1 MLHKFPLCLALSHKH
16 TDLRHA
22 CSVCNDKIH
31 FPNSYSHSASS
42 PLLTPKFWH
51 IPDHIWRRFLQF
63 HRDFSLHS
71 APQKKARRSNTF
83 WSDRE
88 ATNERWEKCIRFV
101 PESWALSF
109 PSFVER
115 GAELLSAEQ
124 NFPSHILS
132 THLVFSFS
140 THFLP
145 FFFAF
150 HPARSRLFVCV
161 LVFGETLRVW
171 VLLWIYSVLVPYYVI
186 FNFYRSNFSYPSEGS
201 STAEKKNI

>member
-71 APQKKARRSNTF
+71 APQKKSSPLQHILKRPG
-83 WSDRE
+83 SD
-88 ATNERWEKCIRFV
+88 ERTMRKVYSLRPWE
-101 PESWALSF
+101 LSF
-109 PSFVER
+109 EFSVICWARSRTFER
-115 GAELLSAEQ
+115 GAELSIAYSQ
-124 NFPSHILS
+124 HPPRVFFFN
-132 THLVFSFS
+132 TFSF
-140 THFLP
+140 